1 MDTQKMSQ
9 RQAAFRADFRT
20 RIAPAYFGWAHV
32 ALIYALG
39 FAAIWYCARQIAA
52 PAWYEFLVIPVA
64 FCISN
69 AFEWWIHR
77 YVMHRP
83 VKGFM
88 GIYKRHTLAHHQF
101 FTHVEPT
108 IDNTRDFRIVFFP
121 PYALV
126 AFMVLSLPPAAVLGL
141 VGLPNAGWLLLITN
155 VALYLNYELFHY
167 CCHVKD
173 DRVVRHIPLVNS
185 IRRHHIAHH
194 NTALM
199 MERNFNLTYPIADW
213 FFGTSDLACGLLAA
227 RVQRLRHPVRAARP
241 QAGAQHQ
248 RRSSGRARAGGG
260 GMTAGQPGARTDQAG
275 QGQPDR
281 RHRRRRRGI
290 RSVEPRS
297 RTSLAADNVPTIVA
311 GVLVAAGIATWIRVA
326 DL

>member
-1 MDTQKMSQ
+1 MDPLRMSQ

-20 RIAPAYFGWAHV
+20 RIARAYSGWAHV

-39 FAAIWYCARQIAA
+39 FAAIWYCVRQIAN
-52 PAWYEFLVIPVA
+52 PAWYEFLVIPIA
-64 FCISN
+64 FCIAN

-101 FTHVEPT
+101 FTHIEPT

-126 AFMVLSLPPAAVLGL
+126 AFMALSLVPAALLGL
-141 VGLPNAGWLLLITN
+141 AGLPNAGWLLLITN
-155 VALYLNYELFHY
+155 VGLYLNYELFHY

-199 MERNFNLTYPIADW
+199 MQRNFNLTYPIADW
-213 FFGTSDLACGLLAA
+213 FFGTSDLACNLLQHVFNGYDT
-227 RVQRLRHPVRAARP
+227 RFVRRDLK
-241 QAGAQHQ
+241 
-248 RRSSGRARAGGG
+248 RARN
-260 GMTAGQPGARTDQAG
+260 TSD
-275 QGQPDR
+275 D
-281 RHRRRRRGI
+281 
-290 RSVEPRS
+290 PR
-297 RTSLAADNVPTIVA
+297 VGHVQ
-311 GVLVAAGIATWIRVA
+311 VAAE
-326 DL
+326 

>member
-1 MDTQKMSQ
+1 MEPERMSQ

-20 RIAPAYFGWAHV
+20 RIAHAYSGWMHV

-39 FAAIWYCARQIAA
+39 LAAIWYCARQIAG
-52 PAWYEFLVIPVA
+52 PAWYEFLVIPFA
-64 FCISN
+64 FCIAN
-69 AFEWWIHR
+69 VFEWWIHR

-101 FTHVEPT
+101 FTHIEPT

-126 AFMVLSLPPAAVLGL
+126 AFMALSIPPAALIGAL
-141 VGLPNAGWLLLITN
+141 GLPNAAWMLLITN
-155 VALYLNYELFHY
+155 VGLYLNYELFHY

-173 DRVVRHIPLVNS
+173 DRVVRRIPLINS

-213 FFGTSDLACGLLAA
+213 FFGTSDLACGLLHHIFNGYDTRFVRRDLK
-227 RVQRLRHPVRAARP
+227 RVRN
-241 QAGAQHQ
+241 
-248 RRSSGRARAGGG
+248 
-260 GMTAGQPGARTDQAG
+260 TTD
-275 QGQPDR
+275 D
-281 RHRRRRRGI
+281 
-290 RSVEPRS
+290 PR
-297 RTSLAADNVPTIVA
+297 VGHVQ
-311 GVLVAAGIATWIRVA
+311 VAAE
-326 DL
+326 

>member
-1 MDTQKMSQ
+1 MSAGFSTSSIAASSVLVARIMQGPAGLVAARISVLSLVRPEEIAMDTQRMSQ

-20 RIAPAYFGWAHV
+20 RIAPAYYGWAHV

-39 FAAIWYCARQIAA
+39 GAAIWFCARQIAA

-101 FTHVEPT
+101 FTHIEPT

-126 AFMVLSLPPAAVLGL
+126 AFMVLSLPPAALLGL

-155 VALYLNYELFHY
+155 VGLYLNYELFHY
-167 CCHVKD
+167 CCHVKND
-173 DRVVRHIPLVNS
+173 SIVRHIPLINS

-213 FFGTSDLACGLLAA
+213 FFGTSDLACGLLRHAFNGYDARFVRRDLKRVRNTSDDPRVGHVQAA
-227 RVQRLRHPVRAARP
+227 A
-241 QAGAQHQ
+241 
-248 RRSSGRARAGGG
+248 
-260 GMTAGQPGARTDQAG
+260 
-275 QGQPDR
+275 
-281 RHRRRRRGI
+281 
-290 RSVEPRS
+290 E
-297 RTSLAADNVPTIVA
+297 
-311 GVLVAAGIATWIRVA
+311 
-326 DL
+326 

>member
-1 MDTQKMSQ
+1 MDQARMSQ
-9 RQAAFRADFRT
+9 RQKAFRADFRA
-20 RIAPAYFGWAHV
+20 RIAPAYYGWAHV

-39 FAAIWYCARQIAA
+39 IAAIGYCARQVAN
-52 PAWYEFLVIPVA
+52 PAWYEYLVIPVA

-69 AFEWWIHR
+69 LFEWWIHR

-101 FTHVEPT
+101 FTHIEPT

-126 AFMVLSLPPAAVLGL
+126 AFMALSLPFAGALGL
-141 VGLPNAGWLLLITN
+141 IGLPNAGWLLLITN
-155 VALYLNYELFHY
+155 VGLYLNYELFHY

-173 DRVVRHIPLVNS
+173 DSIVRHLPIVNS
-185 IRRHHIAHH
+185 LRRHHISHH

-213 FFGTSDLACGLLAA
+213 LFGTSDLACGLMQHLFNGYSTEFVRQDLKRVRNTSDDVRVGHVRLAA
-227 RVQRLRHPVRAARP
+227 
-241 QAGAQHQ
+241 
-248 RRSSGRARAGGG
+248 
-260 GMTAGQPGARTDQAG
+260 
-275 QGQPDR
+275 
-281 RHRRRRRGI
+281 
-290 RSVEPRS
+290 E
-297 RTSLAADNVPTIVA
+297 
-311 GVLVAAGIATWIRVA
+311 
-326 DL
+326 